1 MLRLATLLLV
11 MAMLGAFF
19 APPRLRVVFWGIAA
33 AALIYTLLRLA
44 GIVPGPEPTFVGYL
58 DTTT

>member
-44 GIVPGPEPTFVGYL
+44 GIVPGPEPTFVGY
-58 DTTT
+58 